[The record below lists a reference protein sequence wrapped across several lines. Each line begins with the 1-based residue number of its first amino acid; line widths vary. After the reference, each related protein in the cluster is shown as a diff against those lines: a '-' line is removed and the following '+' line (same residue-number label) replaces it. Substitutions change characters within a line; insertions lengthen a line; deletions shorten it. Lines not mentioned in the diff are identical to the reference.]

1 MLFFVVAYL
10 EWARVLDS
18 YGFLVLYSYFTVAI
32 NIIVIKLLS
41 PIQGFLDKAVNSWSI
56 EVERRVRLKTK

>member
-18 YGFLVLYSYFTVAI
+18 YGFLVLYSYFTVAT

-41 PIQGFLDKAVNSWSI
+41 PIQGFLDKAFNSWSI
-56 EVERRVRLKTK
+56 EVERRVQVKN